1 MTPPETVMTRFPM
14 RAQKTFA
21 PEAISVSQARAF
33 TRRTLEG
40 WGAGEL
46 VDSAS
51 LIVSELVTN
60 AVVHTG
66 TPARLALWLHGNDL
80 RVEVE
85 DRHPSRFLPFTA
97 DQAPA
102 TAEHGRGLLITT
114 SLSSTWGVEY
124 TSTAKRVWA
133 LFSSDSA
140 PRVHQAPPGVHRADR
155 AAHVAVI
162 EVATDGSV
170 TTWNDDATTM
180 FGWTAEEAVGR
191 AYVDLVD
198 PAGGG
203 APPEDLGV
211 AAGPG
216 SWQGT
221 YTVLCSDGTKAPVF
235 ATHRRA
241 VDPDGTIALLVEEE
255 QRALLEP
262 PGPAAPVL
270 TAGSTPGLRD
280 EALVRLGA
288 QEYLALAAERA
299 RDAVAADATY
309 VLLAHDF
316 DDDLEVVAVS
326 GLPEGLLG
334 TRLRPGSPGT
344 PDPRNA
350 RLPVVVPDLADFAVP
365 VLAGTDLRSLVVA
378 PLIVEGQLVGSMTAA
393 AAVPNG
399 FTDDQAAELQ
409 RFADTVGIAADRAR
423 LQASERERRG
433 WLSYIA
439 DAGDLLAGSLDQDMT
454 MAITGQIVVPRL
466 AQWCAI
472 HLLDERG
479 KPVVQQ
485 VWHEDETQVESV
497 RQAVEGLSREQ
508 LVGGVHTEL
517 GFPATSI
524 PLVARGRRIG
534 FLSMGGPR
542 GAMLGSEFYLVA
554 ESIARRAALAIDNA
568 RAHGD
573 LQATGKALQE
583 SLLPPSVPKAPGFD
597 IGVVYEPA
605 GEDATVGGD
614 FYDVFPVGRGT
625 WWFVIGDVCGTGAQA
640 AAVTGLAR
648 HTIQALARAGF
659 PVAATLERL
668 NTAIL
673 DEGPRGRFLT
683 LLCGSLQLEGGQV
696 RLDLVNAGHPLPF
709 VVGAD
714 GSVREL
720 GTPQTLL
727 GVVDH
732 VAYVAESHVLARDDL
747 LVGVTD
753 GVLERRDGNRFLG
766 AEAAFAEELA
776 HTGHLAAQAVAERVR
791 RLVADF
797 ADAPQRDDMAVL
809 AIRVE
814 QGARK
819 TPPEAATAQQ
829 RAEASPVPVGKV

>member
-1 MTPPETVMTRFPM
+1 MTQFPM
-14 RAQKTFA
+14 RAHRTFA

-66 TPARLALWLHGNDL
+66 TPARLALWLQGQDL

-124 TSTAKRVWA
+124 TPTAKRVWA
-133 LFSSDSA
+133 VFSSDGA
-140 PRVHQAPPGVHRADR
+140 PRVREALPGPHRSDR
-155 AAHVAVI
+155 ATHVAVV
-162 EVATDGSV
+162 EVATDGTV
-170 TTWNDDATTM
+170 TTWNADATTM
-180 FGWTAEEAVGR
+180 FGWTAEEVVGR
-191 AYVDLVD
+191 PYVDLVD

-203 APPEDLGV
+203 APPEDLGGT
-211 AAGPG
+211 AGPG

-221 YTVLCSDGTKAPVF
+221 YTVLCSDGTGAPVF
-235 ATHRRA
+235 AAHRPA
-241 VDPDGTIALLVEEE
+241 VDPDGTIALLVAEE
-255 QRALLEP
+255 QRALLEL
-262 PGPAAPVL
+262 PAPSAPIL
-270 TAGSTPGLRD
+270 AAGSTSPGLRD

-299 RDAVAADATY
+299 RDPLAADATY

-344 PDPRNA
+344 PDPRNT
-350 RLPVVVPDLADFAVP
+350 RLPVVVPDLADFDVP
-365 VLAGTDLRSLVVA
+365 VLAGTDLRSLVVV
-378 PLIVEGQLVGSMTAA
+378 PLIVEGQLVGSLTAA
-393 AAVPNG
+393 SAVPNG

-409 RFADTVGIAADRAR
+409 RFADTVALTADRAR

-479 KPVVQQ
+479 KPVVHQ

-497 RQAVEGLSREQ
+497 RQAVEALSREQ
-508 LVGGVHTEL
+508 LVGGVHTEH

-583 SLLPPSVPKAPGFD
+583 SLLPPSVPTAPGFD

-605 GEDATVGGD
+605 GEDAAVGGD

-625 WWFVIGDVCGTGAQA
+625 WWFVIGDVCGTGAEA

-673 DEGPRGRFLT
+673 DEGRRARFLT
-683 LLCGSLQLEGGQV
+683 LLCGTLQLEGGQV
-696 RLDLVNAGHPLPF
+696 RLDLVNAGHPPPF
-709 VVGAD
+709 VVDAD

-753 GVLERRDGNRFLG
+753 GVLERRNGNTMLG
-766 AEAAFAEELA
+766 EAALFAEELA
-776 HTGHLAAQAVAERVR
+776 HTGHLAAQAVAERIR

-797 ADAPQRDDMAVL
+797 TDAPQHDDMAVL

-819 TPPEAATAQQ
+819 APPEATAPAQR
-829 RAEASPVPVGKV
+829 RAEASPVPVGEV

>member
-1 MTPPETVMTRFPM
+1 MTRFPM
-14 RAQKTFA
+14 RAHKTFA

-40 WGAGEL
+40 WGAEEL

-66 TPARLALWLHGNDL
+66 TPARLALWLQGHDL

-85 DRHPSRFLPFTA
+85 DRHPSRFLPFTT

-114 SLSSTWGVEY
+114 SLSTTWGVEY
-124 TSTAKRVWA
+124 TPTAKRVWA
-133 LFSSDSA
+133 LFSNDDA
-140 PRVHQAPPGVHRADR
+140 PPVPETPPGVHRSDR
-155 AAHVAVI
+155 AAHVAVVQ
-162 EVATDGSV
+162 VATDGTV
-170 TTWNDDATTM
+170 TTWNGDATTM

-211 AAGPG
+211 PAGPG

-221 YTVLCSDGTKAPVF
+221 YTVLCSDGTGAPVF
-235 ATHRRA
+235 ASHRRA
-241 VDPDGTIALLVEEE
+241 VDPDGTIALLVAEE

-262 PGPAAPVL
+262 PAPAAPVVI
-270 TAGSTPGLRD
+270 AGSTSPGLRD

-299 RDAVAADATY
+299 RDPMAADATY

-344 PDPRNA
+344 PDPRNT
-350 RLPVVVPDLADFAVP
+350 RLPVVVPDLADFDVP
-365 VLAGTDLRSLVVA
+365 VLAGADLRSLVVV
-378 PLIVEGQLVGSMTAA
+378 PLIVEGQLVGSMAA
-393 AAVPNG
+393 ASAVPNG

-409 RFADTVGIAADRAR
+409 RFADTVALTADRAR

-479 KPVVQQ
+479 KPVVHQ

-508 LVGGVHTEL
+508 LLGGVHTGL
-517 GFPATSI
+517 GSPATSI
-524 PLVARGRRIG
+524 PLIARGRRIG

-542 GAMLGSEFYLVA
+542 GAMAGSEFYLVA

-583 SLLPPSVPKAPGFD
+583 SLLPPSVPTAPGFD

-605 GEDATVGGD
+605 GEDAAVGGD

-625 WWFVIGDVCGTGAQA
+625 WWFVIGDVCGTGAEA

-673 DEGPRGRFLT
+673 DEGPRARFLT
-683 LLCGSLQLEGGQV
+683 LLCGTLQVEGGQV
-696 RLDLVNAGHPLPF
+696 RLDLVNAGHPPPF
-709 VVGAD
+709 VVD
-714 GSVREL
+714 PHGSVREL

-753 GVLERRDGNRFLG
+753 GVLERRDGDTMLG
-766 AEAAFAEELA
+766 EGALFAEELA
-776 HTGHLAAQAVAERVR
+776 QTGHLSAQAVAERIR

-797 ADAPQRDDMAVL
+797 TDAPQHDDMAVL

-814 QGARK
+814 QGARN
-819 TPPEAATAQQ
+819 TPPEATARAQR

>member
-1 MTPPETVMTRFPM
+1 MTRFPM
-14 RAQKTFA
+14 RAHRTFA
-21 PEAISVSQARAF
+21 PDAISVSQARAF

-66 TPARLALWLHGNDL
+66 TPARLALWLQGHDL

-85 DRHPSRFLPFTA
+85 DQHPSRFLPFTA

-124 TSTAKRVWA
+124 TPTAKRVWA
-133 LFSSDSA
+133 LFSGDGV
-140 PRVHQAPPGVHRADR
+140 PHVREAPPGLHRSDR
-155 AAHVAVI
+155 AAHVAVVEI
-162 EVATDGSV
+162 ATDGTV
-170 TTWNDDATTM
+170 TTWNTDAATM

-198 PAGGG
+198 PAGGSP
-203 APPEDLGV
+203 PPEDLGV
-211 AAGPG
+211 PAGPG

-221 YTVLCSDGTKAPVF
+221 YTVLCSDGTGAPVF

-241 VDPDGTIALLVEEE
+241 VDPDGTIALLVAEE

-262 PGPAAPVL
+262 PAPAAPTL
-270 TAGSTPGLRD
+270 AAGSTSPGLRD

-299 RDAVAADATY
+299 RDPVAADATY

-344 PDPRNA
+344 PDPRNT
-350 RLPVVVPDLADFAVP
+350 RLPVVVPDLADFDVP
-365 VLAGTDLRSLVVA
+365 VLAGTELRSLVVV
-378 PLIVEGQLVGSMTAA
+378 PLIVEGQLVGSMAA
-393 AAVPNG
+393 ASAVPNG

-409 RFADTVGIAADRAR
+409 RFADTVALTADRAR

-479 KPVVQQ
+479 KPVLQQ
-485 VWHEDETQVESV
+485 VWHEDEKEL
-497 RQAVEGLSREQ
+497 QAVREAVAGLARE
-508 LVGGVHTEL
+508 EL
-517 GFPATSI
+517 AEPYPAGPRYSATSI
-524 PLVARGRRIG
+524 PLVARGRQIG
-534 FLSMGGPR
+534 YLTVGGSRGSMLR
-542 GAMLGSEFYLVA
+542 SEFFLVA

-573 LQATGKALQE
+573 LQAAGKALQE
-583 SLLPPSVPKAPGFD
+583 SLLPPYVPKAPGFD

-605 GEDATVGGD
+605 GDDAAVGGD
-614 FYDVFPVGRGT
+614 FYDLFPVGSGT

-673 DEGPRGRFLT
+673 DEGPRARFLT
-683 LLCGSLQLEGGQV
+683 LLCGALHLEGGQV
-696 RLDLVNAGHPLPF
+696 RLDLVNAGHPPPF
-709 VVGAD
+709 LVSPD
-714 GSVREL
+714 GGVQEI

-727 GVVDH
+727 GVVEH
-732 VAYVAESHVLARDDL
+732 VVYVAESHVLARDDL

-753 GVLERRDGNRFLG
+753 GVLERRNGDRMLG
-766 AEAAFAEELA
+766 EGPFPEELA
-776 HTGHLAAQAVAERVR
+776 QTAHLPAQAVAERIS

-797 ADAPQRDDMAVL
+797 TEAPQHDDVAIM
-809 AIRVE
+809 AIRVQ
-814 QGARK
+814 QGARRR
-819 TPPEAATAQQ
+819 PEGAPATAAAVV
-829 RAEASPVPVGKV
+829 RAEAPTRA